1 MRKFAYILLVFW
13 TADFIYRSFQMITDP
28 DYAWWQFLLELVII
42 VSQFVIIISY
52 LRKKDA

>member
-1 MRKFAYILLVFW
+1 MRKFAYLLLVFW
-13 TADFIYRSFQMITDP
+13 TADFIYRCFQIVTDP
-28 DYAWWQFLLELVII
+28 EYVWWQFLLELVLI